1 MKFLATLAL
10 FAPTVLAATG
20 APALAI
26 STEKV
31 NGAFENVITV
41 TSTPGDAH
49 TAADDT
55 FKITLPPGVEIKD
68 GAQTITTD
76 YTFTCT
82 VGGAGGTAT
91 TASTYSVTY
100 AKDTRIIEIKKLT
113 ATGPCQAS
121 GAAVLT
127 LNKAGIFVKDVDET
141 QLKIANSKVSGEA
154 TTPVPGTGTA
164 AYAAATAG
172 TLAGLVAPSVA
183 GTTSKF
189 EIKFTSAL
197 TAATTEFIHVTLP
210 GYEVTASPACKVGT
224 TTATA
229 SGGTTDGRFGYI
241 LVTGATSLWT
251 ANTQATLTCDTGVT
265 AKTKQAASNVY
276 VCLGVTADAK
286 ECSSLTLPAITT
298 KAPTAFSGS
307 ARVSSSIFVVAVL
320 GAAAVFF

>member
-10 FAPTVLAATG
+10 FAPTVLAGTG

-31 NGAFENVITV
+31 DGAFANEITI
-41 TSTPGDAH
+41 TSTTDTDHA
-49 TAADDT
+49 AADDT

-82 VGGAGGTAT
+82 VGTSGGTAT

-100 AKDTRIIEIKKLT
+100 AKADRIIEIKKLT
-113 ATGPCQAS
+113 ATSPCKA

-127 LNKAGIFVKDVDET
+127 LKKAGIFVKDVDQT
-141 QLKIANSKVSGEA
+141 KLKIANSKVTAEA
-154 TTPVPGTGTA
+154 TTPVPGTGTT
-164 AYAAATAG
+164 AYATATAG
-172 TLAGLVAPSVA
+172 TLAGLVAPSVVE
-183 GTTSKF
+183 TTSKF

-251 ANTQATLTCDTGVT
+251 ANTQATLTCDTGVK

-276 VCLGVTADAK
+276 VCLGATGDAK
-286 ECSSLTLPAITT
+286 ECSSMALPAITT

>member
-10 FAPTVLAATG
+10 LAPTVLAASG
-20 APALAI
+20 APAFAI
-26 STEKV
+26 TTEKV
-31 NGAFENVITV
+31 DGAFANVVTV
-41 TSTPGDAH
+41 TSNIGDAH

-55 FKITLPPGVEIKD
+55 FKITLPTGVEIKD

-82 VGGAGGTAT
+82 TSGGAAQAT
-91 TASTYSVTY
+91 TAATYSVTY
-100 AKDTRIIEIKKLT
+100 AKATKIIEIKKLT
-113 ATGPCQAS
+113 TTAPCIAGS
-121 GAAVLT
+121 AVLT
-127 LNKAGIFVKDVDET
+127 LKKAGIFVKDVAAT
-141 QLKIANSKVSGEA
+141 TLKIANSKVTAEA
-154 TTPVPGTGTA
+154 TTPVAGTGTV

-172 TLAGLVAPSVA
+172 TLAGLAAPSVV

-189 EIKFTSAL
+189 EIKFTSAI

-210 GYEVTASPACKVGT
+210 GYTVSSPACKVGT
-224 TTATA
+224 TTATV
-229 SGGTTDGRFGYI
+229 SGGTTDSRFGYI

-251 ANTQATLTCDTGVT
+251 ANAQATLTCDTGVT
-265 AKTKQAASNVY
+265 ASTKQAASNVY
-276 VCLGVTADAK
+276 VCLGVTANAK
-286 ECSSLTLPAITT
+286 ECSSLTLPAVTT

>member
-10 FAPTVLAATG
+10 FAPTVLAGTG
-20 APALAI
+20 APVLAI

-31 NGAFENVITV
+31 DGAFANEITI
-41 TSTPGDAH
+41 TSTTDTDHA
-49 TAADDT
+49 AADDT

-82 VGGAGGTAT
+82 VGTTANTAT
-91 TASTYSVTY
+91 TAATYSVTY
-100 AKDTRIIEIKKLT
+100 AKADRIIEIKKLT
-113 ATGPCQAS
+113 ATSPCKA

-127 LNKAGIFVKDVDET
+127 LKKAGIFVKDVDQT
-141 QLKIANSKVSGEA
+141 KLKIANSKVTAEA
-154 TTPVPGTGTA
+154 TTPVPGTGTTP
-164 AYAAATAG
+164 YAAATAG
-172 TLAGLVAPSVA
+172 TLAGLVAPSVVE
-183 GTTSKF
+183 TTSKF

-210 GYEVTASPACKVGT
+210 GYTVSSPACKVGT
-224 TTATA
+224 TTATV
-229 SGGTTDGRFGYI
+229 SGGTTDSRFGYI

-251 ANTQATLTCDTGVT
+251 ANTQATLTCDTGVK

-276 VCLGVTADAK
+276 VCLGATGDAK
-286 ECSSLTLPAITT
+286 ECSSMALPAITT